1 MTGYLPGAEKK
12 RQGGKP
18 GTPVSGKGR
27 ERRVGHCGRERRLFV
42 MQAFLFLRFIGSEK
56 GMLAWQCAGRV
67 GEALAVRFTVNG
79 RSGQAV
85 RLADGRARDVAENG
99 RQVSQT
105 RNDPCSHGKARIGND
120 ND

>member
-1 MTGYLPGAEKK
+1 
-12 RQGGKP
+12 
-18 GTPVSGKGR
+18 
-27 ERRVGHCGRERRLFV
+27 

-85 RLADGRARDVAENG
+85 RLADGRAREVAENG